1 MSAAQIQTSLEKLVK
16 LHKSLNNLANKKTE
30 IVKLG
35 DTDAL
40 NQLLMDEQKHI
51 KAIEATEKE
60 RQTAVTGFLQSKG
73 QAAEPSTIS
82 KVIELSSPTEA
93 EALHRLKDQLIEE
106 AGKLKEQNYLN
117 QQLIYQS
124 LRFVNI
130 TLDML
135 RPQNQQFN
143 YEKPAQQKQQGS
155 NSMFDSRA

>member
-51 KAIEATEKE
+51 KAIETTEKE
-60 RQTAVTGFLQSKG
+60 RQTAVTGFLQSEG
-73 QAAEPSTIS
+73 RPAEPSMITR
-82 KVIELSSPTEA
+82 VIELSSPAEA
-93 EALHRLKDQLIEE
+93 EALNRLKDELIEE
-106 AGKLKEQNYLN
+106 AVKLKEQNYLN

-124 LRFVNI
+124 LQFLNI

-143 YEKPAQQKQQGS
+143 YANPAKQKQQGS